1 MYLKYLVTILTISSL
16 TLSGCN
22 KSEEKNTENTTTETT
37 TKNEVKKEEPKVTD
51 IITLTKESVELY
63 KIKSN
68 QVKEKEY
75 RKNISTTGV
84 IKPTEDS
91 LFKVYSVASGK
102 IVSDNVTVGDTVYKN
117 QILGNVQ
124 NTEIV
129 KIYANFIHEFHGNEV
144 LIRQAKLKL
153 DLARKN
159 FEREQKLLLEG
170 ISSRKEY
177 LQTKTEM
184 DLAEAEVQGLEE
196 HNVHLKNET
205 QALLSQYNVSLESNR
220 FEKINSNSPIKANE
234 SGVVIKKSI
243 NVGSMVTTE
252 TVLYE
257 IADLKKV
264 LLEASVYASD
274 QSLVKTGQKVEFE
287 SESLPNKKFLGEIS
301 FLDPNINSETK
312 TFTARIIISNPK
324 LELKS
329 GMFGKVTIIGKSM
342 YTKPFIT
349 ENSLQNNG
357 DEKFIFLDLGNG
369 KYKKKPVSIDQ
380 KYDGGYLIS
389 NGVNTGDK
397 VVIQGAFTLKAE
409 TLKAQYAEEE

>member
-1 MYLKYLVTILTISSL
+1 MYLKYLVTALTISSL

-22 KSEEKNTENTTTETT
+22 KNEEKNTENTSTEVTA
-37 TKNEVKKEEPKVTD
+37 NETKKEEPKVTD

-102 IVSDNVTVGDTVYKN
+102 IVSDNITVGDTVYKN

-177 LQTKTEM
+177 LQTKTDM

-312 TFTARIIISNPK
+312 TFTARIIINNPK

-342 YTKPFIT
+342 YKKPFIT

-357 DEKFIFLDLGNG
+357 DEKFVFLDLGNG
-369 KYKKKPVSIDQ
+369 KYKKKLVSIDQ

-397 VVIQGAFTLKAE
+397 IVTQGAFTLKAE